1 MTTDLKIS
9 VEIEQLEQL
18 ERLNALLKSI
28 GAELE
33 HIDSVLKEL
42 TKKTA
47 PSEGANKA
55 PGVTI
60 EASYC
65 SMEDVKTWLEFA
77 KQMQKEHSCNCALLL
92 KRN

>member
-33 HIDSVLKEL
+33 HIDSALKGL

-47 PSEGANKA
+47 PSEGA
-55 PGVTI
+55 V
-60 EASYC
+60 
-65 SMEDVKTWLEFA
+65 
-77 KQMQKEHSCNCALLL
+77 
-92 KRN
+92 R